1 VGGDGA
7 VARPDPA
14 IAGIG
19 KTGGRFEAAL
29 NLIRRIFS
37 LRRNQLDF
45 NKIWAIILAMALP
58 TEPVI
63 LSVEQLD
70 ELNRKLS
77 ALRHDVNNNLSLM
90 MAATELIRRRP
101 ESADRMWT
109 ALAEQPQKVAES
121 VAQFSRDLEK
131 ALCITRP

>member
-1 VGGDGA
+1 
-7 VARPDPA
+7 
-14 IAGIG
+14 
-19 KTGGRFEAAL
+19 
-29 NLIRRIFS
+29 LIRRIFS